1 LAGGIPP
8 LGGGTQHMTMKSR
21 NGMVD
26 RGPKSP
32 VPVATVPVSIEP
44 TLRCRSAGFA
54 LVRECLRLQDAARR
68 RSIIE
73 CFFGADPIVPGA
85 RAAYRGALGEVAVA
99 ATLTE
104 MGAGWFVVH
113 EVPIGVV
120 GAPVQHVLIGPPG
133 VFTISLHN
141 HAGREVWVR
150 SQGFTAGLENHSH
163 IRDAEAAADR
173 ASTLLSDAVGFAVNA
188 IPCVVV
194 LDSRTMTIAKPPRRV
209 AVLAARQ
216 LHGWL
221 ARLPTVLSAHE
232 AALLGMYAEE
242 RSTWHEDPGEPEDAR
257 ECVHRFR
264 QLQDEVCTARR
275 RRVLWTTGGIVIAW
289 CAFIASLGGAAAGLV
304 TLLLPQ

>member
-1 LAGGIPP
+1 
-8 LGGGTQHMTMKSR
+8 MTTKSPK
-21 NGMVD
+21 GSVD
-26 RGPKSP
+26 RALKPP
-32 VPVATVPVSIEP
+32 VATVPVATVPVATPP

-54 LVRECLRLQDAARR
+54 LVRECLRLQDAAQR
-68 RSIIE
+68 RSIIAR
-73 CFFGADPIVPGA
+73 FFGADPIVPRS

-104 MGAGWFVVH
+104 RGAGWFVVH
-113 EVPIGVV
+113 EVPIGIV

-194 LDSRTMTIAKPPRRV
+194 LDSRSITIAKPPRRV
-209 AVLAARQ
+209 AVLTPRQ
-216 LHGWL
+216 LRGWL
-221 ARLPTVLSAHE
+221 GQLPPRLSPHE

-242 RSTWHEDPGEPEDAR
+242 RSTWHEEPCDPEDVR
-257 ECVHRFR
+257 VCVHRFR
-264 QLQDEVCTARR
+264 QLQDAVSTATR

-289 CAFIASLGGAAAGLV
+289 CAFIASLGGAAVGLV

>member
-1 LAGGIPP
+1 MPA
-8 LGGGTQHMTMKSR
+8 TTAH
-21 NGMVD
+21 
-26 RGPKSP
+26 
-32 VPVATVPVSIEP
+32 VAIEP

-68 RSIIE
+68 RSIIKR
-73 CFFGADPIVPGA
+73 FFGADPIVPPA

-104 MGAGWFVVH
+104 MGPGWFVVH
-113 EVPIGVV
+113 QVPIGVV

-133 VFTISLHN
+133 VFTIALHN

-150 SQGFTAGLENHSH
+150 SQGFTAGLENHPH

-194 LDSRTMTIAKPPRRV
+194 LDARTMTIAKPPRRV
-209 AVLAARQ
+209 AVLTPRQ
-216 LHGWL
+216 LRGWL
-221 ARLPTVLSAHE
+221 AQLPPTLSPHE

-242 RSTWHEDPGEPEDAR
+242 RSTWHEEPCEKEDAR

-264 QLQDEVCTARR
+264 QLQDAVSTARR

-289 CAFIASLGGAAAGLV
+289 CAFIASLGGAAVGLV
-304 TLLLPQ
+304 SLLLPH

>member
-1 LAGGIPP
+1 MTTNSPK
-8 LGGGTQHMTMKSR
+8 GT
-21 NGMVD
+21 VD
-26 RGPKSP
+26 RAPKSP
-32 VPVATVPVSIEP
+32 VAAEQ
-44 TLRCRSAGFA
+44 TLRCRSAAFA
-54 LVRECLRLQDAARR
+54 LVRECLRLQDAARH
-68 RSIIE
+68 RSIIQ
-73 CFFGADPIVPGA
+73 CFFGADPIVPRA
-85 RAAYRGALGEVAVA
+85 RAVYRGALGEVAVA

-104 MGAGWFVVH
+104 MGPGWFVVH

-120 GAPVQHVLIGPPG
+120 GAPVHHVLIGPPG

-163 IRDAEAAADR
+163 IRDAETAADR
-173 ASTLLSDAVGFAVNA
+173 ASTLLSEAGGFAVNA

-209 AVLAARQ
+209 AVLTPRQ
-216 LHGWL
+216 LFGWL
-221 ARLPTVLSAHE
+221 SQLPPKLSPHE

-242 RSTWHEDPGEPEDAR
+242 RSTWHEEPCEQEDVR

-264 QLQDEVCTARR
+264 ELQDAVSTARR

-289 CAFIASLGGAAAGLV
+289 CAFIASLGGAAVGLV
-304 TLLLPQ
+304 SLLVPQ